1 MPTPK
6 PDTAAYTAEDL
17 AMFDAIE
24 QAFDAVPPGMSGPFD
39 ECAMLPEE
47 TTGDEGQKRQDDAA
61 RELLKIPEV
70 QKRLGQPDTSKSFGD
85 YETEDEQEAY
95 REGWQQA
102 TEERE
107 ALRALL
113 REAGAATAW
122 MPDGWKQRAKELG
135 V

>member
-1 MPTPK
+1 MSHASCK
-6 PDTAAYTAEDL
+6 CGARGQQSERVTAARSSASPFTDTRRYGFLKSSPGLKRAL
-17 AMFDAIE
+17 LPWRLQKVSE
-24 QAFDAVPPGMSGPFD
+24 QIP
-39 ECAMLPEE
+39 
-47 TTGDEGQKRQDDAA
+47 TT
-61 RELLKIPEV
+61 
-70 QKRLGQPDTSKSFGD
+70 KSFGD
-85 YETEDEQEAY
+85 YETEGEQEAY